1 MSKKKHLSLRFTSA
15 LLCMTIL
22 TGGMAAN
29 WTPIR
34 DIPVSAKTLAELQE
48 ERKSN
53 EKKIAEKQKEL
64 DSLQSDLEEKEAYQK
79 TLQEKIT
86 LQQSN
91 LDIVSQELDRI
102 AQSIDETTQ
111 AISQAEDDIKVME
124 ADIAIGL
131 DEFKMRLR
139 AMYVQG
145 NDSLASALVGA
156 TDFYDLLSKYELM
169 SRVANHDNQLV
180 NDLKDKLETCNAK
193 KAELETEK
201 SDLESQQEDQQA
213 KKEEFKAAIE
223 DLQQTYSETD
233 EAKEQM
239 QRQKEQLNG
248 DVATLEENNKALD
261 AEEDQIKAAIAAAA
275 EAEKK
280 KREEAA
286 AAEEAKK
293 KLEAQNFGIRKNV
306 LQFDD
311 VMNKQR
317 EIIYG
322 QRRKVLNGEDLSAT
336 VRTMMD
342 ENIAASVESFCAG
355 ENPAD
360 WDFAALR
367 RHYQGWLT
375 RPTDFVYPEEELKG
389 ITRDKVAQVLQE
401 RGAASGHRP
410 CKLHVSLTIIDPEES
425 KTLAQQLMEEAG
437 VEVLMYVFC
446 TDVIREGNEVKGV
459 VIESKAGR
467 EAILA
472 RTVIDCTGDAD
483 VAFRAGVE
491 CRKGDAEGG
500 MQPPTLMFSM
510 RGVATQRLRDAIAE
524 HPDIYD
530 MDIMPAESFR
540 NEKFITV
547 GLRNQIAKAREA
559 GIDLPVARTILIT
572 GMSEDEIWVN
582 MSRVN
587 GVDPTDPGS
596 YTRGEIEARKQ
607 VYRIRKYLR
616 QFVPGFENAWMDRVA
631 PFMGIRESRVTV
643 GKYVLTAE
651 DIIACRRFGDAI
663 AVAGYPVD
671 IHHAKGGDCTLYW
684 CDDCYDIPY
693 RTLIPAHVGN
703 LLVAGRCSSMN
714 HEAMASTRV
723 MSTCMALGEAAGRA
737 ARLALKAG
745 VQPADLDVEALRA
758 ELRATGAYLG

>member
-1 MSKKKHLSLRFTSA
+1 MEKKITTVREPA
-15 LLCMTIL
+15 
-22 TGGMAAN
+22 
-29 WTPIR
+29 R
-34 DIPVSAKTLAELQE
+34 DIPVRASA
-48 ERKSN
+48 
-53 EKKIAEKQKEL
+53 
-64 DSLQSDLEEKEAYQK
+64 
-79 TLQEKIT
+79 
-86 LQQSN
+86 
-91 LDIVSQELDRI
+91 DILIVGGGPAGLMA
-102 AQSIDETTQ
+102 AQAAAGEGL
-111 AISQAEDDIKVME
+111 KVMLIE
-124 ADIAIGL
+124 SRGYLGGNLTIGL
-131 DEFKMRLR
+131 PILGFLGQK
-139 AMYVQG
+139 G
-145 NDSLASALVGA
+145 N
-156 TDFYDLLSKYELM
+156 
-169 SRVANHDNQLV
+169 QI
-180 NDLKDKLETCNAK
+180 
-193 KAELETEK
+193 
-201 SDLESQQEDQQA
+201 
-213 KKEEFKAAIE
+213 IE
-223 DLQQTYSETD
+223 GLP
-233 EAKEQM
+233 
-239 QRQKEQLNG
+239 QRFI
-248 DVATLEENNKALD
+248 D
-261 AEEDQIKAAIAAAA
+261 
-275 EAEKK
+275 
-280 KREEAA
+280 R
-286 AAEEAKK
+286 
-293 KLEAQNFGIRKNV
+293 
-306 LQFDD
+306 
-311 VMNKQR
+311 
-317 EIIYG
+317 
-322 QRRKVLNGEDLSAT
+322 
-336 VRTMMD
+336 
-342 ENIAASVESFCAG
+342 
-355 ENPAD
+355 
-360 WDFAALR
+360 
-367 RHYQGWLT
+367 
-375 RPTDFVYPEEELKG
+375 
-389 ITRDKVAQVLQE
+389 LQE

-472 RTVIDCTGDAD
+472 RTVIDCTGAAD

-651 DIIACRRFGDAI
+651 DILACRHFDDAI
-663 AVAGYPVD
+663 AVASYPVD
-671 IHHAKGGDCTLYW
+671 LHHPKGGDCTLEY
-684 CDDCYDIPY
+684 CGDCYDIPY
-693 RTLIPAHVGN
+693 RVLVPEKVEN
-703 LLVAGRCSSMN
+703 LLVAGRCASFT

-723 MSTCMALGEAAGRA
+723 MSTCMALG
-737 ARLALKAG
+737 
-745 VQPADLDVEALRA
+745 
-758 ELRATGAYLG
+758 